1 MFISSKYMMRREIK
15 IILLIIITVFS
26 LNTLVSQDKK
36 SKFSIELLETFTD
49 TQKELLEKERK
60 YLDKQRTS
68 IRKTFNDS
76 QLEIISDTTISK
88 REKKKMIIESFS
100 NDQKRIIERYDKRID
115 TIRKKFN
122 RTLSKN
128 QRILI
133 TKIKRKKSKKN
144 E

>member
-76 QLEIISDTTISK
+76 QKEIISDTTISK
-88 REKKKMIIESFS
+88 REKKKMIMESFS

>member
-76 QLEIISDTTISK
+76 QKEIISDTTISK
-88 REKKKMIIESFS
+88 REKKKMK
-100 NDQKRIIERYDKRID
+100 QIER
-115 TIRKKFN
+115 KFYT
-122 RTLSKN
+122 RVFY
-128 QRILI
+128 
-133 TKIKRKKSKKN
+133 
-144 E
+144 

>member
-1 MFISSKYMMRREIK
+1 MMRREIK